1 MKVHNI
7 TFVQLQRQLSPEN
20 VIPDV
25 RDYPQYPT
33 CSPHGGFSA
42 SPGVERNG
50 IVDCDGWGVRNQSGV
65 RKRILNSR
73 LESSSASPRLRSE
86 RQHSAASSGATAFGG
101 EGTDVAS
108 LIDSRPEASVA
119 PPVST

>member
-86 RQHSAASSGATAFGG
+86 RQHSAVRGEADAANLTERRKAIRLSS
-101 EGTDVAS
+101 
-108 LIDSRPEASVA
+108 RSVTRR
-119 PPVST
+119 VR

>member
-7 TFVQLQRQLSPEN
+7 TFVQLQRQLSPESS
-20 VIPDV
+20 
-25 RDYPQYPT
+25 RTSYPT
-33 CSPHGGFSA
+33 SVTILSTQLAVRTAGFQRHRASSGTASSTVMGG
-42 SPGVERNG
+42 P
-50 IVDCDGWGVRNQSGV
+50 
-65 RKRILNSR
+65 
-73 LESSSASPRLRSE
+73 SPRLRSE